1 MAGSNLSNPRQNDLA
16 SPLKPYDF
24 GPADGKS
31 ENNPTRPLPGSGGL
45 EDNQCT
51 AEGRRA
57 GYGHQYL
64 GPNNDSMSHAG
75 EGGRGSNKNLA
86 STASS
91 RGAMGGHNMDA
102 RGQYTV
108 KVPRGSS
115 L

>member
-1 MAGSNLSNPRQNDLA
+1 MAGSNLTDPKNNDLA
-16 SPLKPYDF
+16 RSCPPYDF

-45 EDNQCT
+45 DNDHAT
-51 AEGRRA
+51 PEARRA

-64 GPNNDSMSHAG
+64 GPNSEGMNAPG
-75 EGGRGSNKNLA
+75 EGGKGSNKIP
-86 STASS
+86 
-91 RGAMGGHNMDA
+91 RGAMGGHNVDA
-102 RGQYTV
+102 RNQYTV